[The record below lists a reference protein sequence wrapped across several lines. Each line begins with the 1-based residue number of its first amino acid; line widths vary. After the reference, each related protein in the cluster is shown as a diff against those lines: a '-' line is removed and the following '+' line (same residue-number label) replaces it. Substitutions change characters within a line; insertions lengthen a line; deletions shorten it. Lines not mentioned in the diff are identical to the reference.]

1 MGAGIQVSTRPYWWG
16 GMASVLGGL
25 LFFLACLLNLAFLS
39 GTAFKVKNPLVAFER
54 TKTGIDAT
62 AQAAAYKKYLALDED
77 LLRQLWEYRAVSANL
92 SIVASAITTLSF
104 FLLLATVMSLADCF
118 DQHSGH
124 KASKTML
131 VPAFLF
137 AAALVVLDL
146 TFNAGQ
152 TTTSAFIYDMW
163 TVDYQTLKALEISYV
178 MTNSREMWM
187 KAVVWVFLGV
197 GMSTAAYL
205 NGRSNMLYSSW
216 TFLSVLIALL
226 RVSFFLLPIWMVWTG
241 VYLLNIRDK
250 EFTEGPGIRGVNE
263 IPVHGPQGNGTPGG
277 APYRA
282 PYRDDDA
289 PVNTHV

>member
-1 MGAGIQVSTRPYWWG
+1 
-16 GMASVLGGL
+16 
-25 LFFLACLLNLAFLS
+25 
-39 GTAFKVKNPLVAFER
+39 
-54 TKTGIDAT
+54 
-62 AQAAAYKKYLALDED
+62 
-77 LLRQLWEYRAVSANL
+77 
-92 SIVASAITTLSF
+92 
-104 FLLLATVMSLADCF
+104 
-118 DQHSGH
+118 
-124 KASKTML
+124 
-131 VPAFLF
+131 
-137 AAALVVLDL
+137 
-146 TFNAGQ
+146 
-152 TTTSAFIYDMW
+152 
-163 TVDYQTLKALEISYV
+163 

-226 RVSFFLLPIWMVWTG
+226 SFIGFLAEVGRLKWFLEAAALDIALAVLVSFFLLPIWMVWTG